1 MDDYYEFTRWVANY
15 LCGDKFEDNPKEFA
29 ELARNRL
36 YWFGFIRYDG
46 DLNEWIWDEV
56 EE

>member
-1 MDDYYEFTRWVANY
+1 MDDYYEFTKWVADY